1 MDKTGI
7 AVLFGI
13 SFFILTITGT
23 VMPNIIL
30 IVLGLCSLIT
40 MIVFVMN
47 SNKDSIKKAEEE
59 FSKILQQEVF
69 IPNKKVLSQNLLN
82 GLAINKEIEQFAYA
96 RRYTENDDF
105 KISFLDFNKIVEAK
119 IITNYDTITSTS
131 TGSVLTRGM
140 IGTLLFGGVGGM
152 IGGITASKTSSQKVK
167 ELTLEFILDDVLNTR
182 YTLTFYNRDVPLNQS
197 SPLIQEIE
205 DWYQMFNVIIKRN
218 NKEVRSV

>member
-167 ELTLEFILDDVLNTR
+167 ELTLEFILDDVLNPR
-182 YTLTFYNRDVPLNQS
+182 YTLTFYKRDVPLNQS